1 MSAPDPTFRC
11 PRPPDWRVDWDGLVA
26 DHPVLPEMKG
36 CPQEPEF
43 HAEGD
48 VWTHVQMVL
57 AEMAAPPAWREL
69 PEPERVEL
77 FAAAVLHDVAKPRCT
92 REIDGRIRSPKHAGV
107 GSLLSRRMLWEMG
120 FAFAARERI
129 AALVRFHQKVFHFLD
144 RTDPHR
150 LAAEISRS
158 VRPDR
163 PAILAEADARGRVCA
178 DQGRTLDA
186 VRLFAEFC
194 RDEGCLETPRQFAS
208 GHTRFTFFRDPTRSP
223 DVEVYDDTVCRV
235 TLMSGLPGSG
245 KDRWIDENTCDLA
258 VVSLDDLREEMGAD
272 ATGSQGAVVD
282 RAWELARGHLRR
294 REDFVWNATSLSRQ
308 LRRQCVDLFAGYRA
322 RVRIV
327 YVEAPAHELRERNR
341 RRARP
346 VPWPAIEELMTRR
359 WEVPDLTEA
368 HEVEWAV
375 PDAPG

>member
-1 MSAPDPTFRC
+1 M
-11 PRPPDWRVDWDGLVA
+11 DWDGLVA
-26 DHPVLPEMKG
+26 DHPVLLEMKG

-57 AEMAAPPAWREL
+57 AEMAALPAWRDL

-120 FAFAARERI
+120 FPFAARERI

-144 RTDPHR
+144 RPDPHR
-150 LAAEISRS
+150 LAAEISLS

-163 PAILAEADARGRVCA
+163 LAILAEADARGRVCA

-186 VRLFAEFC
+186 VGLFVEFC
-194 RDEGCLETPRQFAS
+194 RDEGCLEAPRRFAS
-208 GHTRFTFFRDPTRSP
+208 GHTRFTFFRDPSRSP

-245 KDRWIDENTCDLA
+245 KDRWIDANAGDLP

-282 RAWELARGHLRR
+282 RARELARGHLRR

-327 YVEAPAHELRERNR
+327 YVEAPADELRDRNR

-346 VPWPAIEELMTRR
+346 VPWPAIEDLMTRR

-375 PDAPG
+375 PDADG